1 MVCVNPITKKQ
12 VSSHGFGKVPQLQIG
27 ESGPIIV
34 DSNEIVKLLKPIL
47 DKDAPEITAEEQKW
61 VDWAGS
67 TLVRYMVVNTNRT
80 LTESREGY
88 DYVSNIV
95 NFTGTDKIILEI
107 FGGPIMYLV
116 SQYMVKPKLE
126 KAGYDVG
133 DVREALYGELNVWVE
148 EGLSEKPFHGG
159 AKPDIADIDV
169 YGVIQSQRFL
179 PVFNDLRANAD
190 TRLSD
195 W

>member
-1 MVCVNPITKKQ
+1 
-12 VSSHGFGKVPQLQIG
+12 
-27 ESGPIIV
+27 
-34 DSNEIVKLLKPIL
+34 
-47 DKDAPEITAEEQKW
+47 
-61 VDWAGS
+61 
-67 TLVRYMVVNTNRT
+67 MVVNTNRT

-195 W
+195 WIEAMDAQMPAHYKY